1 MGVTMT
7 SGSPSTGKPHRTA
20 SPGVPENVLA
30 TIEAH
35 LRQRELRRED
45 LYQRA
50 RRLRRL
56 AQATMTHLHAEGPAP
71 VEIDEIRRGMAKLA
85 DWLRREGR
93 GDEPLALDALQEAV
107 EAVLLGGVMDG
118 EPLPGPG
125 DLGVDP
131 EPYLLGLGDLVG
143 EVRRRVLDHL
153 GRDDLPGAEVDL
165 VLMERLTRSL
175 LRFDTTRAIVQ
186 LKPKQDTAR
195 TLLERTRGEVVM
207 ARFLARARP
216 PGGHGPAEIP

>member
-1 MGVTMT
+1 ML
-7 SGSPSTGKPHRTA
+7 TG
-20 SPGVPENVLA
+20 
-30 TIEAH
+30 IEAH

-45 LYQRA
+45 LYQRS

-56 AQATMTHLHAEGPAP
+56 AQATMTRLHAEGPAP
-71 VEIDEIRRGMAKLA
+71 AEIAEIRRAVSELA

-93 GDEPLALDALQEAV
+93 GDEPLALDAIQEAV
-107 EAVLLGGVMDG
+107 EAILLAAVQSA
-118 EPLPGPG
+118 EPLPGPS

-143 EVRRRVLDHL
+143 EVRRRVLDEL
-153 GRDDLPGAEVDL
+153 GRDDLPAAEEDL
-165 VLMERLTRSL
+165 ALMERLARSL

-186 LKPKQDTAR
+186 LKPKQDIAR
-195 TLLERTRGEVVM
+195 MLLERTRGEVVM

-216 PGGHGPAEIP
+216 PPAASRTEPP